1 MHTVTRWWTAELRSN
16 AVPLYL
22 IERQFAEQLQ
32 LSPDSVK
39 SVDEINE
46 QEGVRW
52 VVSFLSADR
61 LKSYCLY
68 EATSPDAIW
77 AAAQEAGLPADVIV
91 EVDEFD
97 PASMR

>member
-1 MHTVTRWWTAELRSN
+1 M
-16 AVPLYL
+16 PLYL

>member
-1 MHTVTRWWTAELRSN
+1 MHTVTRWSIAELRCT

>member
-1 MHTVTRWWTAELRSN
+1 MHTATRWSTAELRSL

>member
-1 MHTVTRWWTAELRSN
+1 MHTATRWSTAELRST

>member
-1 MHTVTRWWTAELRSN
+1 MHTDTRSWTAELRST

>member
-1 MHTVTRWWTAELRSN
+1 M
-16 AVPLYL
+16 PLYL
-22 IERQFAEQLQ
+22 IERQFAERLQ

-39 SVDEINE
+39 TVDEINE

-77 AAAQEAGLPADVIV
+77 AAAREAGLPADVIV

>member
-1 MHTVTRWWTAELRSN
+1 MHIATRWSTAELRST

-32 LSPDSVK
+32 LSPDSVR

>member
-1 MHTVTRWWTAELRSN
+1 M
-16 AVPLYL
+16 PLYL
-22 IERQFAEQLQ
+22 IERQFAEQIQ
-32 LSPDSVK
+32 LSSDSVRQ
-39 SVDEINE
+39 VDEINE
-46 QEGVRW
+46 NEGVRW

-61 LKSYCLY
+61 LKSYCLS

-97 PASMR
+97 PATMRL

>member
-1 MHTVTRWWTAELRSN
+1 MHTVTRWSTAELRST

-22 IERQFAEQLQ
+22 IERQFAERLQ

-39 SVDEINE
+39 TVDEINE

-77 AAAQEAGLPADVIV
+77 AAAHEAGLPADVIV

-97 PASMR
+97 PVSMR

>member
-1 MHTVTRWWTAELRSN
+1 MHTVTRWSTAELRSL

>member
-1 MHTVTRWWTAELRSN
+1 MHTATRWWTAELRSL

>member
-1 MHTVTRWWTAELRSN
+1 M
-16 AVPLYL
+16 PLYL
-22 IERQFAEQLQ
+22 IERQFAEQIQ
-32 LSPDSVK
+32 LSSDSVRQ
-39 SVDEINE
+39 VDEINE
-46 QEGVRW
+46 NEGVRW

-77 AAAQEAGLPADVIV
+77 AAAQEAGLPVDVIV

>member
-1 MHTVTRWWTAELRSN
+1 M
-16 AVPLYL
+16 PLYL
-22 IERQFAEQLQ
+22 IERQFAEQIQ
-32 LSPDSVK
+32 LSSDSVRQ
-39 SVDEINE
+39 VDEINE
-46 QEGVRW
+46 NEGVRW

>member
-1 MHTVTRWWTAELRSN
+1 M
-16 AVPLYL
+16 PLYL
-22 IERQFAEQLQ
+22 IERQFAEQIQ
-32 LSPDSVK
+32 LSSDSVRQ
-39 SVDEINE
+39 VDDINE
-46 QEGVRW
+46 NEGVRW

-77 AAAQEAGLPADVIV
+77 AAAQQAGLPADVIV

-97 PASMR
+97 PATMR

>member
-1 MHTVTRWWTAELRSN
+1 
-16 AVPLYL
+16 VPLYL